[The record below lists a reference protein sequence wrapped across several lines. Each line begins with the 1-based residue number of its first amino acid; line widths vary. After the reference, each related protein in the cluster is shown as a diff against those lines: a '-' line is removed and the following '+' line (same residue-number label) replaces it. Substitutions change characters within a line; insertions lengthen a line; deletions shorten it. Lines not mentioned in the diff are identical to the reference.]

1 MSVQTCFAYHDE
13 LCIIFD
19 DNCPYTKIKDCDF
32 YYSKRRSFPDGFK
45 SYMEIVNMLAQARAI
60 KSQKKF
66 NKYILILSTIAI
78 IISVFSFIIS
88 LIIQ

>member
-1 MSVQTCFAYHDE
+1 MSVQTCFACHDGY
-13 LCIIFD
+13 CIIFE
-19 DNCPYTKIKDCDF
+19 NYCPYTKEGECN
-32 YYSKRRSFPDGFK
+32 YYYFKRGSFPDGFK
-45 SYMEIVNMLAQARAI
+45 PYMEIVNMLAQARAI
-60 KSQKKF
+60 KSQQKF